1 MVRSAETMNEVM
13 VVFRDAALIFA
24 LPEGAT
30 FEDLAAQMA
39 RLEDRQFGEAISID
53 VQLHH

>member
-39 RLEDRQFGEAISID
+39 RLEARQFGEAISID
-53 VQLHH
+53 VQLCH